1 MAYHSPQPKYGN
13 FKKHFKTLY
22 QAYKK
27 GNLEGGAFTL
37 YLGRYYSIVYQQR
50 LDLKSPYTEEFEVD
64 TIVKAL
70 GLSKMRDEVD
80 AALEKL

>member
-1 MAYHSPQPKYGN
+1 MVISKVALLHCIWVDILASVYH
-13 FKKHFKTLY
+13 
-22 QAYKK
+22 
-27 GNLEGGAFTL
+27 
-37 YLGRYYSIVYQQR
+37 QR

-80 AALEKL
+80 AALDKL